1 MEERWN
7 IGHLAELLL
16 SCMFF
21 KVSCEH
27 SATPEQVHSFHE
39 NFIEFKSDF
48 NKSDDCQ
55 IFRASLKWIL
65 FPWVMTLFPKD
76 FLINVSLQFFE

>member
-1 MEERWN
+1 MEERLN

-16 SCMFF
+16 SCIFF

-27 SATPEQVHSFHE
+27 SAAPEQVHSFHE
-39 NFIEFKSDF
+39 NFIESNLDF

-65 FPWVMTLFPKD
+65 FP
-76 FLINVSLQFFE
+76 